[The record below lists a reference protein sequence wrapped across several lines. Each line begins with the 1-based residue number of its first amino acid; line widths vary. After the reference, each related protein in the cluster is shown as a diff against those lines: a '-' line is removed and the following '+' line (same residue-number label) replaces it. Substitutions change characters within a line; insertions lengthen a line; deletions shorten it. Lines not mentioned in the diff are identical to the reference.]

1 MASRLVWR
9 RPRVDGGRG
18 KTWAPWVYALRGK
31 TGSYVIRDGR
41 TRKVLYVGESH
52 TGRLFETLVRY
63 MQQWNG
69 YGSGISYVNE
79 RKRLEVAVIER
90 PSDQAENQ
98 QYELIARLRPR
109 DNDRDGHS
117 LQATDDE
124 VIAAA
129 AVVDDDLSDIP
140 F

>member
-1 MASRLVWR
+1 
-9 RPRVDGGRG
+9 
-18 KTWAPWVYALRGK
+18 VYALRGK

-41 TRKVLYVGESH
+41 SHQVLYVGESH
-52 TGRLFETLVRY
+52 TGRLFETLVRH

-69 YGSGISYVNE
+69 HGSGISYVNE
-79 RKRLEVAVIER
+79 RKRLEVAVVER
-90 PSDQAENQ
+90 PSDQAENE

-117 LQATDDE
+117 LRATDDE

-129 AVVDDDLSDIP
+129 AAVDHDLSDIP